1 MVSSSEIVSHYQLS
15 IVNYQLLII
24 NYQLSI
30 VHYQLI
36 LRDPRETV
44 LKINLAKKMKRIVN
58 ISKNFKDADEW
69 DISQHIKLTSEER
82 QKIAK
87 ILKIKFYGKKNKDV
101 RESMR

>member
-1 MVSSSEIVSHYQLS
+1 
-15 IVNYQLLII
+15 
-24 NYQLSI
+24 
-30 VHYQLI
+30 
-36 LRDPRETV
+36 
-44 LKINLAKKMKRIVN
+44 MKRIVN